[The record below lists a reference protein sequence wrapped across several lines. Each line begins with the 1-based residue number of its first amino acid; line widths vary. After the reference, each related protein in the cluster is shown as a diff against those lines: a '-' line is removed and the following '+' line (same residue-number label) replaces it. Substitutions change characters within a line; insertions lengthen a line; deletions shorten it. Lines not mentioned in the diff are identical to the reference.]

1 MEFEERRFIMSE
13 ELVIKQCSPTL
24 AGLKTGSLFSCAV
37 KSKKEMIDCARE
49 LNKKLC
55 VKGLRILPLRY
66 NNGRALIYVYRPSK
80 LKNDFSN
87 KQARELLYSF
97 GYNIENPDMCVVQL
111 MKRLKEADEFPHEIG
126 LFLGYPA
133 EDVTGFIENRAGGA
147 KFTGYWKVYG
157 DLEQAKKTFAK
168 YKKCTDV
175 YCAQYAKGSNISK
188 LTVAV

>member
-1 MEFEERRFIMSE
+1 MSE

-37 KSKKEMIDCARE
+37 ASKEKMIIRARE
-49 LNKKLC
+49 LNKMLC
-55 VKGLRILPLRY
+55 SKGLRILPLRY
-66 NNGRALIYVYRPSK
+66 DKGRALVYVYRPAK
-80 LKNDFSN
+80 LKNDFN
-87 KQARELLYSF
+87 NVRVQELLSSF
-97 GYNIENPDMCVVQL
+97 GYSIENPDVCVVQL
-111 MKRLKEADEFPHEIG
+111 MKRLKQSGEFPHEIG

-133 EDVTGFIENRAGGA
+133 EDVSGFIENRAGGS

-157 DLEQAKKTFAK
+157 DLEQAQKIFAK

-175 YCAQYAKGSNISK
+175 YCAQFAKGSNISK

>member
-1 MEFEERRFIMSE
+1 MSE

-37 KSKKEMIDCARE
+37 ASKEEMIIRARE
-49 LNKKLC
+49 LNKMLC
-55 VKGLRILPLRY
+55 AKGLRILPLRY
-66 NNGRALIYVYRPSK
+66 DKGRALVYVYRPTK
-80 LKNDFSN
+80 LKKDFDN
-87 KQARELLYSF
+87 LQVQELLRSF
-97 GYNIENPDMCVVQL
+97 GYDIENPDVCVAQL
-111 MKRLKEADEFPHEIG
+111 MKRLKQSGEFPHEIG

-133 EDVTGFIENRAGGA
+133 EDVNGFIKNRAGGS

-157 DLEQAKKTFAK
+157 DLEQAQKTFAK

-175 YCAQYAKGSNISK
+175 YCAQFAKGSSISK

>member
-1 MEFEERRFIMSE
+1 MSE

-24 AGLKTGSLFSCAV
+24 AGLKTGNLFSCRV
-37 KSKKEMIDCARE
+37 ESKEEMIEQTRR
-49 LNKKLC
+49 LNKMLSS
-55 VKGLRILPLRY
+55 KGLRILPLRY
-66 NNGRALIYVYRPSK
+66 ENQRALIYVYRPAK
-80 LKNDFSN
+80 LKNDFN
-87 KQARELLYSF
+87 NEQVQELLRSF
-97 GYNIENPDMCVVQL
+97 GYRIENPDVCVVQL
-111 MKRLKEADEFPHEIG
+111 VKRLKQSEEFPHEIG

-157 DLEQAKKTFAK
+157 DLEKAQKTFAK

-175 YCAQYAKGSNISK
+175 YCAQYAKGSTIKK

>member
-1 MEFEERRFIMSE
+1 
-13 ELVIKQCSPTL
+13 
-24 AGLKTGSLFSCAV
+24 
-37 KSKKEMIDCARE
+37 MIDCARE

-66 NNGRALIYVYRPSK
+66 KNGRALIYVYRPSK

-87 KQARELLYSF
+87 KQVRELLYSF

-111 MKRLKEADEFPHEIG
+111 MKRLKEAGEFPHEIG

-175 YCAQYAKGSNISK
+175 YCVQYAKGSNISK